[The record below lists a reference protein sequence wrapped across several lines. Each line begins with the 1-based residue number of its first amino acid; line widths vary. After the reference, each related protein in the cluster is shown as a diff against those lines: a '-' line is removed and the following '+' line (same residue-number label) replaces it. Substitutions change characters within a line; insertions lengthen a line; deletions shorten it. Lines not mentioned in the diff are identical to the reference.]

1 MRLLSAVAVGIL
13 MALSVVTPAAAANT
27 PSVTIKM
34 DPKYSIE
41 GTIRPIATI
50 SGGTSSISGALYF
63 RRYTSVSCADSGQ
76 QVGSSV
82 PVNGNNYYEGPN
94 FQTGS
99 TGDYGV
105 RVFFDSSNTSQ
116 NSDKW
121 SECKGYLL
129 QKQVTVGIQLTKSVF
144 EVGEKIEPQVA
155 LQGATGDAG
164 GQVEFGKWSSA
175 GCGPAKAVSAGIRPV
190 VNGQPQGTVNLQ
202 ESTLGVRS
210 VRVAYSGDTKNAEA
224 GSACKDYT
232 VGAYLR
238 GKVFQDADGNG
249 TLDAGELGIPGVVVT
264 LQKAQGTATATT
276 NNSGSYEFLVTSAGL
291 YTVQQ
296 TQPIGFDSTTSDRL
310 TVTVSAAGSLS
321 TAIDFGEAQVPSTL
335 LPSRTATAEPETTVE
350 AFPERPTTPQSSFA
364 ALRLVALG
372 LVVIAAL
379 VLLVLVFA
387 ARWRRDDEG
396 Y

>member
-1 MRLLSAVAVGIL
+1 MRLLSAIAVGVL
-13 MALSVVTPAAAANT
+13 MALSFVTPVAAAISLN
-27 PSVTIKM
+27 IKM
-34 DPKYSIE
+34 DPKYLTQGSIYP
-41 GTIRPIATI
+41 TVTV
-50 SGGTSSISGALYF
+50 SGASGSSTIQF
-63 RRYTSVSCADSGQ
+63 RRYTNSSCSGNWQTLPSKEIAGNGEVTGPDLQTGNPGTYSVRAS
-76 QVGSSV
+76 VGSV
-82 PVNGNNYYEGPN
+82 TDCQV
-94 FQTGS
+94 
-99 TGDYGV
+99 
-105 RVFFDSSNTSQ
+105 
-116 NSDKW
+116 
-121 SECKGYLL
+121 YLVL
-129 QKQVTVGIQLTKSVF
+129 KQVTVGIQLAKSVF

-164 GQVEFGKWSSA
+164 GQVEFGKWSAA

-190 VNGQPQGTVNLQ
+190 VNAQPQGTINLQ

-210 VRVAYSGDTKNAEA
+210 VHVAYSGDTKNTEA

-232 VGAYLR
+232 VGTYIR

-249 TLDAGELGIPGVVVT
+249 LLDPGDVGIPGVVIT

-291 YTVQQ
+291 YTLQQ

-310 TVTVSAAGSLS
+310 TVTVSAAGSVS
-321 TAIDFGEAQVPSTL
+321 MAIDFGEAQVPSTL
-335 LPSRTATAEPETTVE
+335 LPSRTATAEPETPVE

-387 ARWRRDDEG
+387 ARWRRDEEG
-396 Y
+396 F